1 MQTDC
6 ILRGK
11 MHIKNK
17 ILPYTMLL
25 PAFGLICVF
34 KLYPILSTLA
44 EGFISKGKL
53 TFSTYI
59 ALFHD
64 PTFWGSIW
72 VTVKFNIITIP
83 LQIFIAFCMALLCN
97 VNLRGIGIFRTI
109 AYIPYAVSLTV
120 GVMIWGLMFNYNSGI
135 INSVLRVFGVAAQ
148 GFLVDKKQALW
159 CIVVITSWKGCGY
172 WMMFMLAGLKN
183 IDPSVYEAATLDGA
197 KPLQTI
203 IRITLPLMKN
213 VILFVCVANTSANML
228 LFAPMQLFTQGG
240 PQYSTNVLMY
250 EAYRSAFRYM
260 DRGRSAAIVT
270 VLLLIIVMLAVVQFR
285 WLDEGDKKEGKVA

>member
-1 MQTDC
+1 
-6 ILRGK
+6 
-11 MHIKNK
+11 
-17 ILPYTMLL
+17 MLL